1 MKKAMGRCCKNSINR
16 LRDELHDLIES
27 ENLTSMIVQK
37 RSRDLDNLIY
47 AYYQQYKENQDLKE
61 A

>member
-1 MKKAMGRCCKNSINR
+1 MKKAVGMCCKNSINR

-27 ENLTSMIVQK
+27 ENLTSAIVQE

-47 AYYQQYKENQDLKE
+47 AYYQQIKNNQDLNE